1 MWWSPEPKLETVHV
15 TQDVPTKHDQSGLIT
30 RYWKTILIKRHFP
43 QLVERAFSDSQQR
56 RLNNNNGPTPQPAS
70 PLAQRR
76 NSPGLGSGV
85 GSGAIYGTPTRV

>member
-1 MWWSPEPKLETVHV
+1 VVKLPKNQIVHV
-15 TQDVPTKHDQSGLIT
+15 TQRLGADWLHSAWPDRELCRPKDVDKET
-30 RYWKTILIKRHFP
+30 FP
-43 QLVERAFSDSQQR
+43 QLVERAYSDSQQR

-76 NSPGLGSGV
+76 NNVGLGSGV

>member
-1 MWWSPEPKLETVHV
+1 MLHKDSGQTGSIV
-15 TQDVPTKHDQSGLIT
+15 HDQIGNSVDQ
-30 RYWKTILIKRHFP
+30 KMLIKRPFP
-43 QLVERAFSDSQQR
+43 QLVERAYSDSQQR

-76 NSPGLGSGV
+76 NNVGLGSGV